1 MQSLN
6 SRGDSQKIS
15 KLEGGGERTLNP
27 TITSVTQLANEIS
40 AVAAEACRNLAS
52 GKYSSSRSN
61 SFWLEEELQSQQ
73 VPSGK
78 ASASASGNWSSSTT
92 SSLFFGKTSTG
103 PMMQN
108 TFDIVGNYFY
118 ASPEMAA
125 GACVFNQSVDWW
137 AAGVL
142 LFHMLS
148 GTTPF
153 EGLTKAATLENI
165 ERMAVDWDPLPTVS
179 PECRDFLQRILEH
192 GYETR
197 LGSQSPDHVLK
208 HDFFANI
215 DFATLYDGLGPL
227 YPRAPRADVSSPD
240 FYCFSALTDE
250 ETFQVP
256 EFAPKAKPEAK
267 ELGDAARNSPRGVS
281 PRADVAATGGEDC
294 TDDDPFQDFD
304 YHPF

>member
-1 MQSLN
+1 MQSMN
-6 SRGDSQKIS
+6 SRGDSQQI
-15 KLEGGGERTLNP
+15 KLDGGVRSVNP
-27 TITSVTQLANEIS
+27 VITSVTQLAHEIS

-73 VPSGK
+73 IPSGK

-92 SSLFFGKTSTG
+92 SSLFFGKTSAG

-137 AAGVL
+137 AVGVL

-165 ERMAVDWDPLPTVS
+165 ERMAVDWDPLPFVS
-179 PECRDFLQRILEH
+179 PECRDFLKRILEH
-192 GYETR
+192 GYESR
-197 LGSQSPDHVLK
+197 LGSQSPDQILK
-208 HDFFANI
+208 HEFFASI

-240 FYCFSALTDE
+240 FYCFSALTE
-250 ETFQVP
+250 EESFEVP
-256 EFAPKAKPEAK
+256 EFAPKAKSEAK
-267 ELGDAARNSPRGVS
+267 ELSGDGRLSPRGTS
-281 PRADVAATGGEDC
+281 PRGGGSAAASGEDC
-294 TDDDPFQDFD
+294 TDEDAFQDFD